1 MSSNNPLI
9 PTTEE
14 MVKDV
19 IGNLKIDK
27 QQASQ
32 SKNEKPIINESDKD
46 MALNKL
52 TSLYKS
58 RSYSITETE
67 DTVKPKNNTRSIPSA
82 SLDDKDTKE
91 QQPRVIMIRNN
102 KLISDNQSVL
112 SMYVHGGSTTTISPD
127 GDRIPRKNLK
137 K

>member
-46 MALNKL
+46 MALD
-52 TSLYKS
+52 KS
-58 RSYSITETE
+58 SPLDKSGSSSRTETE
-67 DTVKPKNNTRSIPSA
+67 DTVKPLNKTRSISSA
-82 SLDDKDTKE
+82 SVDDKDTKK
-91 QQPRVIMIRNN
+91 QQP
-102 KLISDNQSVL
+102 K
-112 SMYVHGGSTTTISPD
+112 
-127 GDRIPRKNLK
+127 
-137 K
+137 